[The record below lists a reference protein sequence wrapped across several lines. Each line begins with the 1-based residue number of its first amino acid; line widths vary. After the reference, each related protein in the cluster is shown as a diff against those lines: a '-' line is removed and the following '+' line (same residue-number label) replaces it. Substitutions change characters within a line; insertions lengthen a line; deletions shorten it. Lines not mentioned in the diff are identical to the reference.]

1 MKRGAMSAVQLSGGL
16 SKLKK
21 KHFRV
26 KHQKVKLFRANEPL
40 LSVLMWGVNHTIN
53 ELSHVNIPVM
63 LLPDDFRA
71 YSKLKVDNHLF
82 NKENMPSHF
91 KVKEYCPLVFRNL
104 RERFGIDDQDYKES
118 MTRSQPVL
126 VDSPGKS
133 GAKFYQS
140 WDKLFIVKTLTSEE
154 VERMHSFL
162 KHYHPYIV
170 ERHGKTLLP
179 QYLGMYRLTV
189 DGVEHYVVVMRNVFS
204 NHLRTHRKFD
214 LKGSTV
220 DREASDKE
228 KEKDLPTLK
237 DNDFV
242 KEGLKV
248 YIGDEAKEKLL
259 ETLTA
264 DVGFLTKLHL
274 MDYSLLLGLHD
285 VERAEEERHQAAA
298 AAAAAAAAGSSDG
311 EDVDGAGGD
320 GGGGIGT
327 LDEDDEDS
335 SGSGVVRGPMGLH
348 GGGYIGMTTPPDSPR
363 TLVREAGLHDG
374 CIIPELDIYAV
385 PSAENAPRKEI
396 YFLALI
402 DVLTHYGVKK
412 QAAKAAKT
420 VKYGANVDGISTC
433 DPEQYGKRFIE
444 FMSKAIE

>member
-1 MKRGAMSAVQLSGGL
+1 MSLPTSIGL

-26 KHQKVKLFRANEPL
+26 KHQKVKLFRANEPF
-40 LSVLMWGVNHTIN
+40 LSVLMWGINHTIN
-53 ELSHVNIPVM
+53 ELMHVTIPVM

-91 KVKEYCPLVFRNL
+91 KVKEYCPIVFRNL
-104 RERFGIDDQDYKES
+104 RERFGIDDLDYKES
-118 MTRSQPVL
+118 LTRSQPL
-126 VDSPGKS
+126 PDDASGKS
-133 GAKFYQS
+133 GAKFYS
-140 WDKLFIVKTLTSEE
+140 SSDKLFIIKTLTSEE

-162 KHYHPYIV
+162 KQYHPYVV

-189 DGVEHYVVVMRNVFS
+189 DNAEHYIVIMRNVFS
-204 NHLRTHRKFD
+204 NHMSTHRKFD

-228 KEKDLPTLK
+228 LEKDLPTFK

-242 KEGLKV
+242 NQQMKV
-248 YIGDEAKEKLL
+248 YIGEDAKQKLL

-264 DVGFLTKLHL
+264 DVEFLTKLHL
-274 MDYSLLLGLHD
+274 MDYSLLLGIHE
-285 VERAEEERHQAAA
+285 VARGEQEYKERETESELAGEGGRGGGVDASDDSE
-298 AAAAAAAAGSSDG
+298 AGS
-311 EDVDGAGGD
+311 
-320 GGGGIGT
+320 
-327 LDEDDEDS
+327 
-335 SGSGVVRGPMGLH
+335 GLENRTF
-348 GGGYIGMTTPPDSPR
+348 GFGTPPDSPNAIVQMIR
-363 TLVREAGLHDG
+363 DHSLLYEGG
-374 CIIPELDIYAV
+374 IIPELDIYAI
-385 PSAENAPRKEI
+385 PSCEAAPVREI
-396 YFLALI
+396 YFVAII

-420 VKYGANVDGISTC
+420 VKYGGNVDGISTC
-433 DPEQYGKRFIE
+433 DPDQYAKRFID